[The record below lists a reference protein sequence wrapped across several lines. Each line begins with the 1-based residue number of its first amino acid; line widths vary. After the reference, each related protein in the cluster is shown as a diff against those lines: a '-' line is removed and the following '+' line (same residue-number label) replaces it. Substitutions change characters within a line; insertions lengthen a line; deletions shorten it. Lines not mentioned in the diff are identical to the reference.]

1 MARKN
6 LDWELQAELSLDP
19 EKVRLVHNKYTT
31 TGPTCSMCGKYCA
44 MALVEKYLGIST
56 IKC

>member
-6 LDWELQAELSLDP
+6 LDWDLQAELSLDP
-19 EKVRLVHNKYTT
+19 EKVKLVHSKYNSG
-31 TGPTCSMCGKYCA
+31 GPTCSMCGKYCA

-56 IKC
+56 IRC